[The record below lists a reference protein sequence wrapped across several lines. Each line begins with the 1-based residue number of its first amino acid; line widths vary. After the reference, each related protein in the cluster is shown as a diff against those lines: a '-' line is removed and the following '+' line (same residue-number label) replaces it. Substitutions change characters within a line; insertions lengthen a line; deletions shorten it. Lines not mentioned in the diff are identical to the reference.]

1 MRGWFYESSASLL
14 DSLRLIPA
22 AVISNEFVSKVELEQ
37 GDSKRPSLLCYCST
51 ISPLLYLAQL
61 LSWICMDEL
70 MEQVLPRVY
79 CTWKRSRNDL
89 QKGFLGTP
97 NRFVV

>member
-1 MRGWFYESSASLL
+1 MRCCYR
-14 DSLRLIPA
+14 D
-22 AVISNEFVSKVELEQ
+22 EFVSNEELGAGRFQETLSCVVAQ
-37 GDSKRPSLLCYCST
+37 LYI

-61 LSWICMDEL
+61 LSWIGMDEL

-89 QKGFLGTP
+89 QKDF
-97 NRFVV
+97 